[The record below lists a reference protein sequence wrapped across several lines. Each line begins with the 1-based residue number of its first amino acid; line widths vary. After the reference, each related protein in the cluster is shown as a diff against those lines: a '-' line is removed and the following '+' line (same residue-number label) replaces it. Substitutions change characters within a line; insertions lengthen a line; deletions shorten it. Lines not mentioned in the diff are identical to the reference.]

1 MRILFLIL
9 FLILILILKNVE
21 NYGELVAGPTQ
32 KPTIV
37 GLGNDINI
45 NNWTSSSV
53 VLGSTNGLGS
63 ATTDAQLAPSAHFRL
78 QSGDLNRLCWTDTT
92 EKCAGFRKQLQAG
105 GGGPVW
111 YMYTASATFPSGTTN
126 QSQSY
131 TCPILA
137 NIGTLNIPM
146 YLIMSKSTNSPFN
159 SVCSWYKSARVC
171 SVNANSPC
179 GQTGTWSDTYQ
190 ISNYVTGQCFDSEN
204 NPLTLNPGFTSGTIT
219 VNTTVPCSSTNVC
232 TLGYGDGIPAGTLT
246 GMTPSPGWALTATN
260 ISDCQLACSRK
271 PTCKIAQFTPGTP
284 GTCTGYSAA
293 GTINPGTTSFV
304 YIHP

>member
-9 FLILILILKNVE
+9 FLILILKNVE
-21 NYGELVAGPTQ
+21 NYGELATGPTQ

-45 NNWTSSSV
+45 NNWTSGTNTGMV
-53 VLGSTNGLGS
+53 ANGLGGS
-63 ATTDAQLAPSAHFRL
+63 LKDAQLAPSTHFRL
-78 QSGDLNRLCWTDTT
+78 QSGDLNRLCWSDTT
-92 EKCAGFRKQLQAG
+92 TKCAGFRKQLQAG

-111 YMYTASATFPSGTTN
+111 YLYTANAKLPSGITN

-131 TCPILA
+131 TSPILA
-137 NIGTLNIPM
+137 TVGTLNIPT

-159 SVCSWYKSARVC
+159 SVCSWYKSNRDC
-171 SVNANSPC
+171 TVNASSPC
-179 GQTGTWSDTYQ
+179 GQTGTWTDTYV

>member
-1 MRILFLIL
+1 MRILFLVL
-9 FLILILILKNVE
+9 FLILILKNVE
-21 NYGELVAGPTQ
+21 NYGELGAGPTQ

-37 GLGNDINI
+37 GLGSDINI
-45 NNWTSSSV
+45 NNWTSTTNSSPAV
-53 VLGSTNGLGS
+53 NGLGGNKN
-63 ATTDAQLAPSAHFRL
+63 DAQLAPSTHFRL
-78 QSGDLNRLCWTDTT
+78 QSGDLNRLCWSDTT
-92 EKCAGFRKQLQAG
+92 TKCAGFRKQLQAG

-111 YMYTASATFPSGTTN
+111 YLYTANAKLPSGITN

-137 NIGTLNIPM
+137 TVGTFNIPT
-146 YLIMSKSTNSPFN
+146 YLVMSKSTNSPFN
-159 SVCSWYKSARVC
+159 SVCSWYKSKREC
-171 SVNANSPC
+171 NVNASSPC
-179 GQTGTWSDTYQ
+179 GQTGTWTDTYQ

-204 NPLTLNPGFTSGTIT
+204 KPLIVPVSSPMPAT
-219 VNTTVPCSSTNVC
+219 VAVNNSVPCSSANVC

-293 GTINPGTTSFV
+293 GTIKPGTTSFV